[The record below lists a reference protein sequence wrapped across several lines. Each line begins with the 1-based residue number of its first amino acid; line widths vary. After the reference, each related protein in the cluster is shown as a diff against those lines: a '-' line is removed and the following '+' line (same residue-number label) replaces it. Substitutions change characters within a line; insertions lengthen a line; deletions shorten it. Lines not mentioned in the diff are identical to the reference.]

1 MKKIRYTL
9 AGAATVLAL
18 AMAQTTSAQIGKPY
32 IHDPSTIAECDGKY
46 YTFGTGGGGLI
57 SPDGWTWESG
67 AERPGGGAAP
77 DVLKIGDRYLVIY
90 GATGGGLGGG
100 HNGRIL
106 TMWNKTLDPKS
117 PDFKYTTAIEVCSSD
132 GMEDNDAID
141 PGMLL
146 DPTTGR
152 LWVSYGTYFG
162 TIRLI
167 ELDPTTGERVKGNV
181 EQDIAIDC
189 EASDLIYRNGWYY
202 LLGTH
207 GTCCDGVN
215 STYNIVVGRAKSVTG
230 PYIDNVGRDMY
241 HGGGKMVIAAG
252 DRVTGPGH
260 FGRTVIDEGVE
271 IMSCHYEAD
280 FDQGGRSVLGLR
292 PLLWKKDWPVAGD
305 RFKGGTF
312 EIESERRGY
321 ALELAVDFVRMN
333 VARQGWFNR
342 DQMEQPVKPVENQKL
357 EDVIGTWP
365 AGNIP
370 ARIGDYMFRPHQRWT
385 VTPVDG
391 AGGYLGGPYFKIVIE
406 GTDRALAATA
416 DKEVTT
422 VPQFTGADEQLWRI
436 EQLIDG
442 TFRIM
447 PKVVPGQEGLNK
459 HLVLY
464 SAGDST
470 PTLATYDFSSDN
482 SKWNFRNH

>member
-167 ELDPTTGERVKGNV
+167 ELDPATGERVKGNV

-230 PYIDNVGRDMY
+230 PYLDNVGRDMY

-292 PLLWKKDWPVAGD
+292 PLLWKNDWPVAGD

-385 VTPVDG
+385 LTPVDG
-391 AGGYLGGPYFKIVIE
+391 AGGYVGGRYFKIVIE

>member
-1 MKKIRYTL
+1 MNTKKKLFLIASVSL
-9 AGAATVLAL
+9 CLSVQKSAAQVGA
-18 AMAQTTSAQIGKPY
+18 PY

-57 SPDGWTWESG
+57 SEDGWSWHGG

-117 PDFKYTTAIEVCSSD
+117 PDFKYSTPIEVCYSD
-132 GMEDNDAID
+132 GMEDQDAID
-141 PGMLL
+141 PGLLL

-152 LWVSYGTYFG
+152 LWACYGTYFG

-167 ELDPTTGERVKGNV
+167 ELDPKTGARVKGNV
-181 EQDIAIDC
+181 EKDIAIDC
-189 EASDLIYRNGWYY
+189 EATDLIYRDGWYY

-215 STYNIVVGRAKSVTG
+215 STYNIVVGRSRQVEG
-230 PYIDNVGRDMY
+230 PYFDNVGRDMY

-292 PLLWKKDWPVAGD
+292 PLLWKNGWPVAGD
-305 RFKGGTF
+305 RFKGGVF

-321 ALELAVDFVRMN
+321 ALELAVDFVRIQHE
-333 VARQGWFNR
+333 RQGWFNR
-342 DQMEQPVKPVENQKL
+342 QQMEQPVKPVANQTL
-357 EDVIGTWP
+357 QEVIGTWP
-365 AGNIP
+365 EGNIP
-370 ARIGDYMFRPHQRWT
+370 ARISDYMFRPHQRWN
-385 VTPVDG
+385 VQPVAE
-391 AGGYLGGPYFKIVIE
+391 AGGYLGGPYFKIVID
-406 GTDRALAATA
+406 GTERALAATA
-416 DKEVTT
+416 DCEVTT
-422 VPQFTGADEQLWRI
+422 VPAFTGADEQLWRI
-436 EQLIDG
+436 EQLTDG

-447 PKVVPGQEGLNK
+447 PKVVPGQAGLNK
-459 HLVLY
+459 RLCLY

-470 PTLATYDFSSDN
+470 PTLAAYDFSSDN

>member
-67 AERPGGGAAP
+67 AERPGGGATP

-167 ELDPTTGERVKGNV
+167 ELDPATGERVKGNV

-230 PYIDNVGRDMY
+230 PYLDNVGRDMY

-292 PLLWKKDWPVAGD
+292 PLLWKNDWPVAGD

-470 PTLATYDFSSDN
+470 PTRATSDFSSAN
-482 SKWNFRNH
+482 PKWNFRNH

>member
-1 MKKIRYTL
+1 MKKLYHIL
-9 AGAATVLAL
+9 AVLAF
-18 AMAQTTSAQIGKPY
+18 ATTATHAQTGAPY

-57 SPDGWTWESG
+57 SDDGWSWHGG

-117 PDFKYTTAIEVCSSD
+117 PDFKYTTPIEVCASD
-132 GMEDNDAID
+132 GMEDQDAID
-141 PGMLL
+141 PGLLL

-152 LWVSYGTYFG
+152 LWACYGTYFG

-167 ELDPTTGERVKGNV
+167 ELDPKTGERVKGNI
-181 EQDIAIDC
+181 EKDIAIDC
-189 EASDLIYRNGWYY
+189 EATDLIYRDGWYY

-215 STYNIVVGRAKSVTG
+215 STYNIVVGRSRNVEG
-230 PYIDNVGRDMY
+230 PYIDNVGRDMF

-252 DRVTGPGH
+252 DRVCGPGH
-260 FGRTVIDEGVE
+260 FGRTIIDEGVE

-280 FDQGGRSVLGLR
+280 FERSGRSVLGIR
-292 PLLWKKDWPVAGD
+292 PLLWKNGWPVAGE
-305 RFKGGTF
+305 RFKEGTY

-321 ALELAVDFVRMN
+321 ALELTVDFIRIQQDRQAFWRMDPN
-333 VARQGWFNR
+333 
-342 DQMEQPVKPVENQKL
+342 EPTKPIANQTL
-357 EDVIGTWP
+357 EEVIGSWP
-365 AGNIP
+365 KGDIP
-370 ARIGDYMFRPHQRWT
+370 VRISDYMFRPHQRWT
-385 VTPVDG
+385 ITAVPEK
-391 AGGYLGGPYFKIVIE
+391 GGYLSNPYFKITIA
-406 GTDRALAATA
+406 GTERALAATA
-416 DKEVTT
+416 DKEVIT
-422 VPQFTGADEQLWRI
+422 VPNYSGEDSQLWRI
-436 EQLIDG
+436 EQLTDG

-447 PKVVPGQEGLNK
+447 PKAIPGMEGNNTRY
-459 HLVLY
+459 VLY

-470 PTLATYDFSSDN
+470 PTLAEYDFNSDN